1 MMTVDECVA
10 KARKVV
16 AAHTKAKLIE
26 YAGLLVE
33 SGLPL
38 DEVAAE
44 VERSAATCAAALETQ
59 LKEFRAWLMRDGEKL
74 HRVVDGSTNLGHRR
88 GPTLAARAAIYLLR
102 KLRKFGAPK
111 WDAVAFAHD
120 GKDAVVFAIVRGKG
134 SVAAR
139 FTPPVG
145 D

>member
-1 MMTVDECVA
+1 MTVDECVA

-44 VERSAATCAAALETQ
+44 VERSAATCAAALETPA
-59 LKEFRAWLMRDGEKL
+59 ERISGVAHARRRENL
-74 HRVVDGSTNLGHRR
+74 H
-88 GPTLAARAAIYLLR
+88 
-102 KLRKFGAPK
+102 
-111 WDAVAFAHD
+111 
-120 GKDAVVFAIVRGKG
+120 
-134 SVAAR
+134 
-139 FTPPVG
+139 
-145 D
+145 

>member
-44 VERSAATCAAALETQ
+44 SSGPQ
-59 LKEFRAWLMRDGEKL
+59 LRA
-74 HRVVDGSTNLGHRR
+74 RR
-88 GPTLAARAAIYLLR
+88 P
-102 KLRKFGAPK
+102 
-111 WDAVAFAHD
+111 
-120 GKDAVVFAIVRGKG
+120 
-134 SVAAR
+134 
-139 FTPPVG
+139 
-145 D
+145 